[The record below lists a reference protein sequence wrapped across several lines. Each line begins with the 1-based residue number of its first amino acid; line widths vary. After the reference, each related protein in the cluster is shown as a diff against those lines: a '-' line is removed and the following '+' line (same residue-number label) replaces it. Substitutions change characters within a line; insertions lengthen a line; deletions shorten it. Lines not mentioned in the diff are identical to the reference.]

1 MSERQVF
8 LVYLAASLLLIALMA
23 YQVRLSGGRDALT
36 HGLRLA
42 TSPVVEGVA
51 GAAGGVRGFFRD
63 LADLRSARRERDRL
77 RREVER
83 LRGENFRLAEAG
95 RENERLRRLLDL
107 RSDPLFARG
116 VAARVLADLG
126 GGPQRRAILVDRGW
140 RDGVGPG
147 WVAVRGEA
155 LVGRVLDAQPG
166 CAEVLLIVDPDSGVA
181 VRHEQQRFSGVLR
194 GGNRGPS
201 YLARL
206 EYVARDQTVAVGDAL
221 ISSGLDGLFPP
232 GLLVGY
238 IRDLRGDSPLTW
250 KITVEVAAAPGTLE
264 EVLLIP
270 PQRGAPSGGGGR

>member
-8 LVYLAASLLLIALMA
+8 FIYLAVALLLLALMA
-23 YQVRLSGGRDALT
+23 YQVRTAGGRDALT

-63 LADLRSARRERDRL
+63 IADLRTARRERDQL
-77 RREVER
+77 RREVDR
-83 LRGENFRLAEAG
+83 LRGENLRLAEAG

-107 RSDPLFARG
+107 RGDPLFSRG

-166 CAEVLLIVDPDSGVA
+166 SSEVLLIVDPDSGVA
-181 VRHEQQRFSGVLR
+181 VRHEKERFSGVLR

-201 YLARL
+201 YMARL
-206 EYVARDQTVAVGDAL
+206 EYVARDQAVAVGDAL
-221 ISSGLDGLFPP
+221 VTSGLDGLFPP
-232 GLLVGY
+232 GLMAGY
-238 IRDLRGDSPLTW
+238 IRELRGDSPLTW
-250 KITVEVAAAPGTLE
+250 KIMVEVAAQPSTLE

-270 PQRGAPSGGGGR
+270 PHRTPVRSGGNP